1 MIYFLLLVI
10 VAKQS
15 TCASFHGLDSSCS
28 PLDCKVNHWS
38 LWSECSES
46 CLGIPG
52 HQTRF
57 RNQLQAHSCQG
68 LPCPAL
74 KETRSCLGNRCMN
87 DGVLNSQG
95 KCVCRESHTGKC
107 CNDRV
112 LGWGSWSSWSPCI
125 KTCGAGCTSKRRTC
139 YKGPEANCT
148 GYGVLMK
155 VCNKEPCP
163 LEKLRFEG
171 LGCFDEN
178 EPRAIPILVKN
189 LRPDL
194 DWWHLD
200 KTVIT
205 CAKMVKQKGWK
216 VFGIQFYGECWSGP
230 SALDTYAKY
239 GNSSA
244 CWDGVGQ
251 EGANY
256 VYFIK

>member
-163 LEKLRFEG
+163 L
-171 LGCFDEN
+171 
-178 EPRAIPILVKN
+178 
-189 LRPDL
+189 
-194 DWWHLD
+194 
-200 KTVIT
+200 
-205 CAKMVKQKGWK
+205 GWK